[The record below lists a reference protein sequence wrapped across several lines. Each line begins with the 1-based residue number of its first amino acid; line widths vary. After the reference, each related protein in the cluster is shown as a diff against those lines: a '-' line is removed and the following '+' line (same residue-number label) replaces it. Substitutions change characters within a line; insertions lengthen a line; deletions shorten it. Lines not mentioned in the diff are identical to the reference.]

1 MGSLLS
7 FLTVVCVALS
17 LALAVWGSF
26 RLGTGGA
33 PGWRSRILT
42 SVQATRPGSTWRK
55 RLAGDC
61 VRSGRSPSIGDRLL
75 LLQLALAFGGT
86 LVGTVGWGVGG
97 LAVGW
102 SAAAFPWLWLQSEV
116 RKRQKGIRLQL
127 PAALDLMGMTIE
139 SGLDF
144 GTALAR
150 TVERLRPGGLR
161 EELESALRELRLGKT
176 RGEALLSLRER
187 VAMQEVGNLV
197 TAVVQ
202 AERMGTPLGP
212 VLRGQV
218 AELRVARTLR
228 AETLAAEAPVR
239 MLLPLVVCIFPT
251 VFLILLG
258 PIAFSIFHG
267 SAGG

>member
-7 FLTVVCVALS
+7 FLVVVCVALS
-17 LALAVWGSF
+17 LAFAVWGSF
-26 RLGTGGA
+26 RIGA
-33 PGWRSRILT
+33 RGVLGWRSRILT
-42 SVQATRPGSTWRK
+42 SLQATRPGSTWRK
-55 RLAGDC
+55 GLARDC
-61 VRSGRSPSIGDRLL
+61 VRAGRCPSLGDRLL
-75 LLQLALAFGGT
+75 LLQLTLALGGA
-86 LVGTVGWGVGG
+86 LVGAIGWGGGGLTVGWSG
-97 LAVGW
+97 
-102 SAAAFPWLWLQSEV
+102 AALPWLWLQSEV

-176 RGEALLSLRER
+176 RSEALISLRDR
-187 VAMQEVGNLV
+187 VAMQEVGNWV
-197 TAVVQ
+197 TAIVQ

-212 VLRGQV
+212 LLRGQV

-258 PIAFSIFHG
+258 PIAFSILHG